1 MVGIVSQLL
10 LQAECV
16 FWPGAGEVWM
26 DGVCICA
33 WVTLGRHH
41 LGSYAVVIV
50 VTMLAV
56 VIRATSLGALTLGAF
71 RV

>member
-10 LQAECV
+10 FQGECM

-33 WVTLGRHH
+33 WVTLGRHR
-41 LGSYAVVIV
+41 LASYAVVIV
-50 VTMLAV
+50 VTVVAV

-71 RV
+71 GV